1 MVRATLPGVVR
12 CSGGR
17 GGGTPPFAPIRSPCL
32 QCWGGAH
39 ISLYLWSPMEPT
51 PSHPVVLATRRAAGS
66 PLWLWGSTLTQTNP
80 MLGEGAALLIHPRC
94 HAGIQHNLNNG
105 TGRANSDRGDEQMFQ
120 LHSFGHIFPY

>member
-1 MVRATLPGVVR
+1 MPCYVCDPRVIAVWMQTAVGEHTSALLPALPDWWH
-12 CSGGR
+12 CS
-17 GGGTPPFAPIRSPCL
+17 
-32 QCWGGAH
+32 
-39 ISLYLWSPMEPT
+39 
-51 PSHPVVLATRRAAGS
+51 RAAGS
-66 PLWLWGSTLTQTNP
+66 PLWLWGSTLTKTNP